1 MQIKIYSKGIL
12 KIPNI
17 QIFLKKALDRV
28 NINKDAVCG
37 WGLRPTA
44 HKAISYAN
52 AHKIPYIALEDGF
65 IHSLGQGIL
74 GTASCSLVA
83 DVMGIYYNANQNSLL
98 EKIIIKSVNSDA
110 ILLLRA
116 KEAVKRI
123 CEFKVTKYNNAL
135 LFSNFSFKH
144 SNYILLV
151 DQTYGDMSLKYGMVS
166 GDTFSKMLET
176 ALREHPN
183 SEIIV
188 KTHPDVLTGKKRGCL
203 KLENKNPRIHIL
215 VENLNPYVLFQYV
228 KHVYV
233 ATSQLGFEALMA
245 GKSVTCFGMP
255 FYAGWGLTDDRL
267 DSNLPVFERR
277 NVKRSLEEVFA
288 AAYISYSL
296 YVHPD
301 SHNNC
306 ELEDILDYFSEQ
318 YCQFNKNLGTLYC
331 FGFTLWKQAYIRRYL
346 YAPGNKINFIWTAKK
361 AIKRGFDSSSNIIV
375 WGNRAF
381 AEARELAD
389 NYKIKIWRM
398 EDGFIRSVG
407 LGSDLTP
414 PLSLVVDK
422 TGIYYD
428 PTQPS
433 DLESLLETYAFTDE
447 LIMRA
452 ANIKKMLLENA
463 VSKYNVG
470 KKLVSNLVQ
479 NRAGQCIILIPGQVE
494 DDASIQKG
502 CVDIKTNAELI
513 QQVRLTNPSAY
524 LVYKPHPDVISGN
537 RIGKVDRSIT
547 DQYCDLVLEDSSI
560 TDCLDIADEVHTMT
574 SLVGFEGLLRQKKVV
589 CYGIPFY
596 ANWGLTEDRHTVD
609 RRTRRLTLD
618 ELVAATLIL
627 YPRYMNWETGAFTT
641 PEFAIETLR
650 KQIDALGGK
659 PINKISW
666 LHRQVRK
673 MKHFY
678 KGVFAKP

>member
-215 VENLNPYVLFQYV
+215 GENLNPYVLFQYV

-233 ATSQLGFEALMA
+233 ATSQLGFEALMV
-245 GKSVTCFGMP
+245 GKPVTCFGMP

-267 DSNLPVFERR
+267 DANLPVFERR

-288 AAYISYSL
+288 AAYISYSF

-301 SHNNC
+301 SNQSC

-346 YAPGNKINFIWTAKK
+346 YAPGNKVNFIWTAKK
-361 AIKRGFDSSSNIIV
+361 AIRYGFDSNSNIIV

-381 AEARELAD
+381 AEAKELAD

-433 DLESLLETYAFTDE
+433 DLEFLLQTYEFTNE
-447 LIMRA
+447 LITRA

-470 KKLVSNLVQ
+470 KKLVSNLLQ
-479 NRAGQCIILIPGQVE
+479 NQAGQCIILIPGQVE

-502 CVDIKTNAELI
+502 CVDIKTNADLI
-513 QQVRLTNPSAY
+513 QQVRASNPSAY

-537 RIGKVDRSIT
+537 RIGKVDKSIT
-547 DQYCDLVLEDSSI
+547 NQFCDLVLEDSSI

-574 SLVGFEGLLRQKKVV
+574 SLVGFEGLLRHKKVV

-596 ANWGLTEDRHTVD
+596 ANWGLTEDRHTVG

-666 LHRQVRK
+666 LHRQARK

>member
-17 QIFLKKALDRV
+17 KIFLEKALDRV
-28 NINKDAVCG
+28 NLNSDVILG

-44 HKAISYAN
+44 NKARAYAKF
-52 AHKIPYIALEDGF
+52 HKIPYVALEDGF

-74 GTASCSLVA
+74 GASPCSLVA
-83 DVMGIYYNANQNSLL
+83 DFIGIYYDANESSLL
-98 EKIIIKSVNSDA
+98 ENLIIQFDCKDSFLIKRAGEDIKKINH
-110 ILLLRA
+110 
-116 KEAVKRI
+116 
-123 CEFKVTKYNNAL
+123 FKIAKYNNAF

-151 DQTYGDMSLKYGMVS
+151 DQTYGDMSLKYGLVKQ
-166 GDTFSKMLET
+166 DTFNKMLEA
-176 ALREHPN
+176 ALREYPN
-183 SEIIV
+183 SEIII
-188 KTHPDVLTGKKRGCL
+188 KTHPDVLTGKKQGCFRL
-203 KLENKNPRIHIL
+203 SNNDPRINIL
-215 VENLNPYVLFQYV
+215 AENLNPYVLFQYV

-245 GKSVTCFGMP
+245 GKPVTCFGVP
-255 FYAGWGLTDDRL
+255 FYAGWGLTDDRADPSL
-267 DSNLPVFERR
+267 AVFERR

-301 SHNNC
+301 SHNSC
-306 ELEDILDYFSEQ
+306 ELEDILNYFSEQ
-318 YCQFNKNLGTLYC
+318 YYQFNNNLGNLYC

-346 YAPGNKINFIWTAKK
+346 YAPGNKVNFIWTAKK

-470 KKLVSNLVQ
+470 KKLVNNLLQ
-479 NRAGQCIILIPGQVE
+479 NQAGQCIILIPGQVE

-502 CVDIKTNAELI
+502 CVDIKTNAALI
-513 QQVRLTNPSAY
+513 QQVRVNNPSAY

-574 SLVGFEGLLRQKKVV
+574 SLVGFEGLLRHKKVV

-596 ANWGLTEDRHTVD
+596 ANWGLTEDRHQVD

>member
-1 MQIKIYSKGIL
+1 M
-12 KIPNI
+12 
-17 QIFLKKALDRV
+17 
-28 NINKDAVCG
+28 
-37 WGLRPTA
+37 
-44 HKAISYAN
+44 
-52 AHKIPYIALEDGF
+52 
-65 IHSLGQGIL
+65 
-74 GTASCSLVA
+74 
-83 DVMGIYYNANQNSLL
+83 
-98 EKIIIKSVNSDA
+98 NSDT
-110 ILLLRA
+110 I
-116 KEAVKRI
+116 
-123 CEFKVTKYNNAL
+123 
-135 LFSNFSFKH
+135 
-144 SNYILLV
+144 
-151 DQTYGDMSLKYGMVS
+151 
-166 GDTFSKMLET
+166 
-176 ALREHPN
+176 
-183 SEIIV
+183 
-188 KTHPDVLTGKKRGCL
+188 
-203 KLENKNPRIHIL
+203 
-215 VENLNPYVLFQYV
+215 
-228 KHVYV
+228 
-233 ATSQLGFEALMA
+233 
-245 GKSVTCFGMP
+245 FG
-255 FYAGWGLTDDRL
+255 
-267 DSNLPVFERR
+267 
-277 NVKRSLEEVFA
+277 
-288 AAYISYSL
+288 
-296 YVHPD
+296 
-301 SHNNC
+301 
-306 ELEDILDYFSEQ
+306 
-318 YCQFNKNLGTLYC
+318 
-331 FGFTLWKQAYIRRYL
+331 FGFTLWKQKYIQAFLGGETQIVNFVWTYTQ
-346 YAPGNKINFIWTAKK
+346 AVNKGVNKN
-361 AIKRGFDSSSNIIV
+361 SNIIN
-375 WGNRAF
+375 WGQRAID
-381 AEARELAD
+381 EA
-389 NYKIKIWRM
+389 YKTARQFDIPLGRV

-433 DLESLLETYAFTDE
+433 DLESLLEIYAFTDE

-452 ANIKKMLLENA
+452 ANIRKMLLDNA

-470 KKLVSNLVQ
+470 KKLVSKLVQ
-479 NRAGQCIILIPGQVE
+479 NQAGQRIILIPGQVE

-513 QQVRLTNPSAY
+513 QQVRFTNPSAY

-574 SLVGFEGLLRQKKVV
+574 SLVGFEGLLRHKKVV

>member
-1 MQIKIYSKGIL
+1 MYGNKIVKNKFFRFFPENKTRTKSFITWGRKNIKY
-12 KIPNI
+12 PN
-17 QIFLKKALDRV
+17 
-28 NINKDAVCG
+28 NIIC
-37 WGLRPTA
+37 
-44 HKAISYAN
+44 
-52 AHKIPYIALEDGF
+52 LEDGF
-65 IHSLGQGIL
+65 IHSLGQGVL
-74 GTASCSLVA
+74 KSQACSMVV
-83 DVMGIYYNANQNSLL
+83 DHIGIYYDATVPSYL
-98 EKIIIKSVNSDA
+98 ENIILNTVAIDDLKIKQFIRTIIDNDIS
-110 ILLLRA
+110 
-116 KEAVKRI
+116 
-123 CEFKVTKYNNAL
+123 KYNNAPFEL
-135 LFSNFSFKH
+135 KKNLPDGEK
-144 SNYILLV
+144 ILVV
-151 DQTYGDMSLKYGMVS
+151 DQTYGDMSLQYGYANSLTFNAMVEAA
-166 GDTFSKMLET
+166 LNENPT
-176 ALREHPN
+176 AH
-183 SEIIV
+183 IIV
-188 KTHPDVLTGKKRGCL
+188 KTHPDVIVGKKKGCINLQQKNSRIIILSEPINTMRLL
-203 KLENKNPRIHIL
+203 KKID
-215 VENLNPYVLFQYV
+215 
-228 KHVYV
+228 KVYV
-233 ATSQLGFEALMA
+233 ATSQLGFEALMLN
-245 GKSVTCFGMP
+245 KPVVCFGVP
-255 FYAGWGLTDDRL
+255 FYAGWGLTDDRA
-267 DSNLPVFERR
+267 SPNLAVFKRR
-277 NVKRSLEEVFA
+277 NKKCSVTEIFQ
-288 AAYISYSL
+288 AAYIDYTR
-296 YVHPD
+296 YIHPD
-301 SHNNC
+301 TNQC
-306 ELEDILDYFSEQ
+306 CKLADIIEYFSLQ
-318 YCQFNKNLGTLYC
+318 NYLFKKNANDVYILGQS
-331 FGFTLWKQAYIRRYL
+331 FAFWKKNYL
-346 YAPGNKINFIWTAKK
+346 KKYFQSPKNKIIFLNSVNSAEKL
-361 AIKRGFDSSSNIIV
+361 GFSAGSQLYT
-375 WGNRAF
+375 WGQR
-381 AEARELAD
+381 
-389 NYKIKIWRM
+389 KIEDAQGLTTTFNVKLGHI

-433 DLESLLETYAFTDE
+433 DLESLLETYEFTDE

-479 NRAGQCIILIPGQVE
+479 NQAGQRIILIPGQVE

-574 SLVGFEGLLRQKKVV
+574 SLVGFEGLLRHKKVV

-596 ANWGLTEDRHTVD
+596 ANWGLTEDRHTVG